1 MIRYTPLWET
11 LKRKKLSTYTLI
23 KDHGFSKG
31 TLDALIL
38 NSHKK
43 IEKCSEWELRQTR
56 RRTQMGWRPSRTT
69 TQYGT
74 IPTGTD

>member
-31 TLDALIL
+31 TLDALKHDRNITMATL
-38 NSHKK
+38 NDICKLLDCTPDDV
-43 IEKCSEWELRQTR
+43 IAYTPDQ
-56 RRTQMGWRPSRTT
+56 
-69 TQYGT
+69 
-74 IPTGTD
+74 